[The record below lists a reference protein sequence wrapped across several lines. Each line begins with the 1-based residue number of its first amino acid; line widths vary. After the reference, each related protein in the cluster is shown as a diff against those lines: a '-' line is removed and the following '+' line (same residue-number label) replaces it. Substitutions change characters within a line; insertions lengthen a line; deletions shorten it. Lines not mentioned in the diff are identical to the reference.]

1 MAKVN
6 KKLFKVVMS
15 FLQTFLVVALVSITI
30 VSFAYKLPILNRLG
44 LTFYTVVSGSM
55 EPTIPIGSLIYS
67 GKFNLDDLK
76 KGDIIT
82 FARTGEGGKSSVVTH
97 RIDDVKKAEIVMF
110 TPDKKEQRITKI
122 SFVTK
127 GDANGSADQEEV
139 LPNQILG
146 RYQWGVP
153 KLGYV
158 AIFAQTQ
165 TGFVLLVVLPA
176 LVLIVWEIL
185 SVIMHFKSKYQ
196 KKSEKEVEKLKE
208 ELEKTKRKVKKGM
221 KEV

>member
-1 MAKVN
+1 MGKRFFR
-6 KKLFKVVMS
+6 LLISLIQTLIVVG
-15 FLQTFLVVALVSITI
+15 LVCITI

-67 GKFNLDDLK
+67 GKYNLDDLK

-82 FARTGEGGKSSVVTH
+82 FTRSDKDGKSSIVTH
-97 RIDDVKKAEIVMF
+97 RIEDVKKADVILF
-110 TPDKKEQRITKI
+110 TPDKKEQKITKI

-127 GDANGSADQEEV
+127 GDANGSSDQEEV

-146 RYQWGVP
+146 KYNWGVP

-165 TGFVLLVVLPA
+165 TGFILLVVLPA
-176 LVLIVWEIL
+176 VVLIIWEIL
-185 SVIMHFKSKYQ
+185 SVILHFKGKY
-196 KKSEKEVEKLKE
+196 KRKSEEEIEKLKK
-208 ELEKTKRKVKKGM
+208 ELEKTRKKVG
-221 KEV
+221 EAVG